1 MTKQLLD
8 AARHQSSF
16 TSHCAVSVDANLS
29 TRQLNKALRIL
40 RIKQLIE
47 RTSLSRATLYVLMS
61 SDPTFP
67 KKIQLTARSVGFL
80 ESEVDAWIAARV
92 ELRNAA

>member
-1 MTKQLLD
+1 MNKPSHD
-8 AARHQSSF
+8 AALRHSPLNRLC
-16 TSHCAVSVDANLS
+16 TSADVTPMA
-29 TRQLNKALRIL
+29 RQLDKALRIL
-40 RIKQLIE
+40 RIKQLVE

-61 SDPTFP
+61 TDPSFP

-80 ESEVDAWIAARV
+80 ESEVDAWIASRV